1 MLVDFYQR
9 LSLIEGK
16 VSRIRQTVAS
26 QQDSAS
32 THRSRLQLMASRL
45 AHPPAEALQMI
56 QQHNTK
62 DMGYELATAL
72 IEREIKTKLENQ
84 RLQAV
89 IDQLQNDKKRMEE
102 ERRSADTSKTALRST
117 DKSEGSREK
126 QSRYSD
132 ALDEASQEDSYYR
145 KKSNSMSNSY
155 FLDDT
160 NRKYWEDAPAAQDE
174 TSFSAFST
182 PAKDKSQQYAGLNL
196 WLYQFKPEEVEG
208 SPIKALRKPAGRA
221 GREGGKKGKA

>member
-9 LSLIEGK
+9 LALIEGK
-16 VSRIRQTVAS
+16 VSRIRQTVAD
-26 QQDSAS
+26 QQHSAG
-32 THRSRLQLMASRL
+32 THRSRLQLMSSRL

-56 QQHNTK
+56 QEHNTK

-89 IDQLQNDKKRMEE
+89 IDQLHKDKKRMEE
-102 ERRSADTSKTALRST
+102 ERHSADTSKAALRST
-117 DKSEGSREK
+117 DKSEGSRDK
-126 QSRYSD
+126 HSRYSD
-132 ALDEASQEDSYYR
+132 ALDEASQDDSYYR

-155 FLDDT
+155 FLDD

-182 PAKDKSQQYAGLNL
+182 PAKDKQQQYAGLNL
-196 WLYQFKPEEVEG
+196 WLYQFKPEEVDG
-208 SPIKALRKPAGRA
+208 SPIKALRKPAAKPAR
-221 GREGGKKGKA
+221 KGKA